1 MQMAGIDATREGAV
15 LVLTIAN
22 EAKRNAFTH
31 AMTAELGER
40 LQAAEADPAVK
51 CVILT
56 GAGNVAFS
64 SGHDLT
70 EMLAD
75 REHAS
80 DPGLNAPFLLPAQMT
95 TPTIAAVNGYAFA
108 AGFILAITC
117 DMRVCAENASFAA
130 PGARIGLLPI
140 GGQISRLPMLM
151 PRAIAHEMLATCRA
165 MNADEAFRIGFANR
179 LVPQGG
185 ALAASL
191 EMATAIARNSR
202 TVVREI
208 KKGLE
213 TFLRD
218 GPGAAAAFEWDTG
231 KRLQSGPDAE
241 EGMRAFLEKRS
252 PKFA

>member
-1 MQMAGIDATREGAV
+1 MATIEATPEGAV

-22 EAKRNAFTH
+22 EVKRNAFTH

-40 LQAAEADPAVK
+40 LRAAEADPGVK
-51 CVILT
+51 CVIIT

-64 SGHDLT
+64 SGHDLK

-80 DPGLNAPFLLPAQMT
+80 DPNLNAPFVLPAEMT
-95 TPTIAAVNGYAFA
+95 TPTIAAVNGYAYA
-108 AGFILAITC
+108 AGFILSISC
-117 DMRVCAENASFAA
+117 DLRVCAENAYFAA

-151 PRAIAHEMLATCRA
+151 PRAIAHEMLVTCRR
-165 MNADEAFRIGFANR
+165 MTADEAFRIGFANR
-179 LVPQGG
+179 LVPHGN
-185 ALAASL
+185 ALVASL
-191 EMATAIARNSR
+191 EIAATIARNSAA
-202 TVVREI
+202 VVREI

-213 TFLRD
+213 AFVQEGSR
-218 GPGAAAAFEWDTG
+218 AAATFEWETG
-231 KRLQSGPDAE
+231 KRLQSGTDAE

-252 PKFA
+252 PRFV